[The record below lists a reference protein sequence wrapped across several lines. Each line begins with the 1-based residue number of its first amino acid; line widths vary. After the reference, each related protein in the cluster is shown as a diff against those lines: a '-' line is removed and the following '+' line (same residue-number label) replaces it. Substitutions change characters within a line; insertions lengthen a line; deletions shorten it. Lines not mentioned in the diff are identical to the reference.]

1 MNHWSPS
8 LENQLIKSAEA
19 LEGRDYNYLVK
30 NLAPLAEIVGKAVA
44 MEAYRAVA
52 RNASII
58 LAVSLQLSVCSWCCE
73 LKWRSLEEGFEVSQ
87 SERKRLQEPRCIGR
101 RGKNECIPAR
111 VVDELLPPVVVNGND
126 LAMQKEKTTR
136 TQKPGICCKRRSTR
150 AGFNNRFELAPPLG
164 VQRCI
169 PAVRADAIAS
179 RSPSSR
185 LRQLPFK
192 R

>member
-1 MNHWSPS
+1 
-8 LENQLIKSAEA
+8 
-19 LEGRDYNYLVK
+19 
-30 NLAPLAEIVGKAVA
+30 

-111 VVDELLPPVVVNGND
+111 VVDELLPPVVNGNN
-126 LAMQKEKTTR
+126 LRCAERENNKKAETWNMLQTPLNTSRIQQQVRACAAAWCAKVHTR
-136 TQKPGICCKRRSTR
+136 SSCGRDSFPKSFIT
-150 AGFNNRFELAPPLG
+150 LAPTA
-164 VQRCI
+164 VQ
-169 PAVRADAIAS
+169 AIARPPARVS
-179 RSPSSR
+179 KGVFDVDGHR
-185 LRQLPFK
+185 FK
-192 R
+192 HSEQSAGCVTLLEDV